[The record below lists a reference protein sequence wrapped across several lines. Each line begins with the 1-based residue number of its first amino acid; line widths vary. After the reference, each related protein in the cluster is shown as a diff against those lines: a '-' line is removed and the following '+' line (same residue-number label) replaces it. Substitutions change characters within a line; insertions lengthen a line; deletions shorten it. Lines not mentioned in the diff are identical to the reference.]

1 MVGTGKHNKLL
12 RRSTV
17 SYYQNNSV
25 VQCNSLIGPVHDPV
39 LGDSFERGKT
49 TRMKAPPGAAASAA
63 AALNGFI
70 CTRIIIRNVSRHF
83 IAACLL
89 ALKPSRLT
97 AVSNV
102 PSPPPPR

>member
-1 MVGTGKHNKLL
+1 MVGTGTHNKLL

-49 TRMKAPPGAAASAA
+49 TRMKAPPAAASAA